1 MLALS
6 RGKREEELMETPLQ
20 SAQMA
25 VVEQPSQALAEQE
38 DEHGFGGEHHIHMP
52 NPSLWPLLT
61 AIPIALA
68 ITAFLTW
75 AAGSVPWPSIIFAV
89 LVLVAII
96 GWALQDPFAK
106 GRARRKTSQFAATYA
121 EVETTGEITYPAYQT
136 LQQARHIADEMVTIS
151 STAWSTH
158 PVSVEVEKEGVI
170 LALYGKVELEAQREA
185 LEKALLQLPGV
196 LDVRSF
202 LVAEDA
208 LLNAVEAKIASLREA
223 GKLDGAED
231 LHVYVENYIVNLY
244 GYTPT
249 PEMKYMLEREI
260 IAIPGVRV
268 VVNHIGLDKNIPG
281 YLGKTNNK
289 VGK

>member
-1 MLALS
+1 
-6 RGKREEELMETPLQ
+6 METPLQ

-25 VVEQPSQALAEQE
+25 TVEPSQALAEPQ

-61 AIPIALA
+61 AIPIALCIA
-68 ITAFLTW
+68 AFLTW
-75 AAGSVPWPSIIFAV
+75 TPGTVPWLSIFFGF
-89 LVLVAII
+89 LVLLAII
-96 GWALQDPFAK
+96 GWALQDPFAPRHARG
-106 GRARRKTSQFAATYA
+106 GRASQFATTYG
-121 EVETTGEITYPAYQT
+121 EVETTGEITYPAYQV
-136 LQQARHIADEMVTIS
+136 LQEARRVADQMVTIS
-151 STAWSTH
+151 STEWSAH

-185 LEKALLQLPGV
+185 LEKAISQLPGV

-208 LLNAVEAKIASLREA
+208 LLHAVEAKIANLQEA
-223 GKLDGAED
+223 GKLNGARD
-231 LHVYVENYIVNLY
+231 LHVLVENYIVNLY
-244 GYTPT
+244 GFTPT

-260 IAIPGVRV
+260 VAIPGVRV
-268 VVNHIGLDKNIPG
+268 VVNHIGLDENIPG
-281 YLGKTNNK
+281 NLGKTNNK

>member
-1 MLALS
+1 
-6 RGKREEELMETPLQ
+6 METPLQ
-20 SAQMA
+20 SVQMA
-25 VVEQPSQALAEQE
+25 EVEQPSQALAEQE
-38 DEHGFGGEHHIHMP
+38 DEYGFGGEHHIHMP

-61 AIPIALA
+61 AIPIALCIA
-68 ITAFLTW
+68 AFLTW
-75 AAGSVPWPSIIFAV
+75 SIGSVPWLSFIFGV

-96 GWALQDPFAK
+96 GWALQNPFAE
-106 GRARRKTSQFAATYA
+106 RHARRKTSQFATTYA
-121 EVETTGEITYPAYQT
+121 EVETTGEITYAAYQT
-136 LQQARHIADEMVTIS
+136 LQEARRIADQMVTVS
-151 STAWSTH
+151 STEWSAH
-158 PVSVEVEKEGVI
+158 PVNVEVEKEGVI

-196 LDVRSF
+196 LDVRNF

-208 LLNAVEAKIASLREA
+208 LLNAVEAKIASLQEA
-223 GKLDGAED
+223 GKLNGAKD
-231 LHVYVENYIVNLY
+231 LRVQVENYIVNLY

-260 IAIPGVRV
+260 VAIPGVRV
-268 VVNHIGLDKNIPG
+268 VVNHIGLDENIPG

>member
-1 MLALS
+1 
-6 RGKREEELMETPLQ
+6 METPLQ
-20 SAQMA
+20 SAEMA
-25 VVEQPSQALAEQE
+25 TTEQPSQALAEQE
-38 DEHGFGGEHHIHMP
+38 DEYGFGGEHHIHMP
-52 NPSLWPLLT
+52 NPSLWPLIT

-68 ITAFLTW
+68 IAFFLTW
-75 AAGSVPWPSIIFAV
+75 TPGTVPWLSIIFALLI
-89 LVLVAII
+89 LVGII
-96 GWALQDPFAK
+96 GWAVQNPFAPRHAR
-106 GRARRKTSQFAATYA
+106 RARAGQFATSYA
-121 EVETTGEITYPAYQT
+121 EVETTGELTYPAYQT
-136 LQQARHIADEMVTIS
+136 LMEARRLADQMVTVS
-151 STAWSTH
+151 STEWSAH
-158 PVSVEVEKEGVI
+158 PVNVEVEKEGVI

-208 LLNAVEAKIASLREA
+208 LLNAVEAKIASLQEA
-223 GKLDGAED
+223 GKLNGAKD

-268 VVNHIGLDKNIPG
+268 VVNHIGLDENIPG
-281 YLGKTNNK
+281 NLGKTNNK